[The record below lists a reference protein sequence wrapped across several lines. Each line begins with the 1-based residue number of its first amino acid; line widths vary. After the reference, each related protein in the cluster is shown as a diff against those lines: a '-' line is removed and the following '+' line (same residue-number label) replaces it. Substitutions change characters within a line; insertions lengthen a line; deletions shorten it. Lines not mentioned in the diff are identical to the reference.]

1 MVWVFWDM
9 RKGVYYLAH
18 PRVRR
23 EEVRK
28 WEKGF
33 ERRTGIEL
41 INPFHDHD
49 GADKERNDLGKAKY
63 DLIENPWDI
72 VNGDLGAIADP
83 RCDGVVALIDSS
95 DSWGTP
101 MEMRAAHAEY
111 GKRVYSV
118 VTNGDHNHPWLRAH
132 SDNVFRTR
140 DALESYLVD
149 LWADADV
156 LGRVFSRNPRTVR
169 FKHEAYALFLGGFFG
184 NKPRTWKDYRT
195 LMGDNFKGNVSI
207 RSRAGMGRSRV
218 QYGVS
223 MENVSEVVD
232 RLSGQGICV
241 DDLTFNESMPDDH
254 LVIQGEV
261 TMAPGGLWMHYSTA
275 KDRMNAALAEDPK
288 HAKGFDAQRLLKDG
302 MQGRDYMHL
311 VDLMEEYPNDVIEFS
326 SYSVPVGEEKTN
338 SVIWEVRGF

>member
-1 MVWVFWDM
+1 M

-18 PRVRR
+18 PRVQR

-41 INPFHDHD
+41 VNPFYDHE
-49 GADKERNDLGKAKY
+49 GADKERNDLGKEKY

-72 VNGDLGAIADP
+72 VRGDLSAIADP
-83 RCDGVVALIDSS
+83 KCDGVIALIDSK

-111 GKRVYSV
+111 GKSVYSV

-132 SDNVFRTR
+132 SDKVFRTR
-140 DALESYLVD
+140 DALENYLVD
-149 LWADADV
+149 LWRDADV
-156 LGRVFSRNPRTVR
+156 LTRVFSRNPKTVR
-169 FKHEAYALFLGGFFG
+169 FKQEAYALFLGGFFG
-184 NKPRTWKDYRT
+184 NKPQTWENYSR
-195 LMGDNFKGNVSI
+195 LMEDDFRGKVSI

-218 QYGVS
+218 QYGVPT
-223 MENVSEVVD
+223 ENVSEIVD
-232 RLSGQGICV
+232 GLMKGGICR
-241 DDLTFNESMPDDH
+241 DDLTFNESMPDEH
-254 LVIQGEV
+254 LTIQGEV
-261 TMAPGGLWMHYSTA
+261 TRAPAGLWLHYSTA
-275 KDRMNAALAEDPK
+275 KDRMNTALAEAPK
-288 HAKGFDAQRLLKDG
+288 HANGFTAQQLLKDG
-302 MQGRDYMHL
+302 MIGRDYMHL
-311 VDLMEEYPNDVIEFS
+311 MDLMSEYPNDVVEFS